1 MGEEMKCLRFRRR
14 GSSGMEKRT
23 GHSDIEG
30 TIRFSKG
37 CPDVQLVI
45 DKWVYPNQL
54 FYTSKP
60 EGISGPV
67 QM

>member
-1 MGEEMKCLRFRRR
+1 
-14 GSSGMEKRT
+14 MEKRT

-30 TIRFSKG
+30 TIRSSKD
-37 CPDVQLVI
+37 CPNVQLVI

-54 FYTSKP
+54 VYTSQS

-67 QM
+67 QI